1 MEKQLSNEYVFKAL
15 VELQKHRGRQN
26 AVSMA
31 ELYEKVY
38 GETPRDKIS
47 STRPLRRVLTEL
59 RKMGFPVCSVMT
71 GKETG
76 YFLAETAEEI
86 ESFCETM
93 EKRVMKTLYL
103 LSRVKKLS
111 LPEYLGQLKLKEVE
125 K

>member
-1 MEKQLSNEYVFKAL
+1 
-15 VELQKHRGRQN
+15 
-26 AVSMA
+26 
-31 ELYEKVY
+31 
-38 GETPRDKIS
+38 
-47 STRPLRRVLTEL
+47 
-59 RKMGFPVCSVMT
+59 MGFPVCSAMI

-86 ESFCETM
+86 EKFCETM

>member
-1 MEKQLSNEYVFKAL
+1 MENEHVFKTL
-15 VELQKHRGRQN
+15 IELQKHRGRQN

-31 ELYEKVY
+31 ELYERVY
-38 GETPRDKIS
+38 GETPKDKIS
-47 STRPLRRVLTEL
+47 STRPLRKVLTEL
-59 RKMGFPVCSVMT
+59 RKMGFPVCSAMT

-86 ESFCETM
+86 EQFCEAM

-111 LPEYLGQLKLKEVE
+111 LPDYLGQLKLKEA
-125 K
+125 KNG